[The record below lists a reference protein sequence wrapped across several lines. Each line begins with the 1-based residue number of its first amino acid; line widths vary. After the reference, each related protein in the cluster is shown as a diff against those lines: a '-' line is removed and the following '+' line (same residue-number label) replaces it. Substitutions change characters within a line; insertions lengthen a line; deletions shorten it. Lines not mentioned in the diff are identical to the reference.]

1 MIVEVVVASG
11 CTMML
16 VLVEVTTARVGQLQL
31 EEVARA
37 FNFMAEDMTE
47 DMAEELAIQTAVT
60 VFWDAVIVDVVVAT
74 VVVDTKP
81 ASTVA
86 V

>member
-1 MIVEVVVASG
+1 MIVEVVVAIG

-31 EEVARA
+31 EEVART
-37 FNFMAEDMTE
+37 FNFMAE

-60 VFWDAVIVDVVVAT
+60 VF
-74 VVVDTKP
+74 
-81 ASTVA
+81 
-86 V
+86 